1 MSNVQSKSKKVR
13 DGDDF
18 VKFAVWPES
27 GDSQDLTRGVSVK
40 EKKIDSP
47 CASDGGDLST
57 FFSSHPTNVFLFF
70 KPQQQHHRS
79 IFSGRRSSSAKTQTI
94 DHGELCSR
102 HHWSG

>member
-40 EKKIDSP
+40 EKRDRFT
-47 CASDGGDLST
+47 L
-57 FFSSHPTNVFLFF
+57 
-70 KPQQQHHRS
+70 R
-79 IFSGRRSSSAKTQTI
+79 
-94 DHGELCSR
+94 
-102 HHWSG
+102 